1 MGCGSCSTGGCSTG
15 GCGSNGGC
23 KTGGCNKLNT
33 YDWFDGMMQPT
44 QSEHNNVYEIRFKNT
59 RKAFFRN
66 TNGLNL
72 ITGDFVAVES
82 DRGFDVGQISLGGIL
97 AQLQMRKK
105 KVRGGLDKVKKIY
118 RRATKEDLEKLQLA
132 RSREQ
137 ATLVRARD
145 IIRML
150 KIDMKLSEVEYQGD
164 NTKAIFYYIADQRVD
179 FRELIKLLANEFRIR
194 IEMKQIG
201 LRFESALV
209 GGIGSCGR
217 ELCCATWL
225 SDFKTVS
232 TAAARY
238 QNLSLNPMKISGQ
251 CGRLKCCLN
260 FELDSYL
267 DALKD
272 IPKTDR
278 IETEQGMAYLQKTDI
293 FKRIMWFSYAN
304 ESSWIAMDADKVM
317 EMAAMNKKG
326 IRPAS
331 LHSLDKEIAEED
343 READFVDVVGQATLR
358 EDPKRKK
365 KKKKK
370 PGTGGSSDATKPR
383 EGSVEGVSNTSE
395 GSEGAPQQ
403 ERPRSREGNREQRGP
418 RPQGQGRPGGQQ
430 SRDQRGPRPPRQEG
444 EGGGEPRPQGEG
456 RGGGPQSRDQ
466 RGPRPPRQEGEG
478 GGEPRQ
484 QGEGRGGDQRNP
496 NKKKKKKPGGGP
508 NSQGQGRQ
516 GGGQPGQENRPP
528 KEQGQENR
536 PQPKPRPE
544 NGPRPEP
551 KPRPEGGGPNPSGR
565 DFRKIDKKPSTDR
578 PSRGPEGGGGNP
590 PA

>member
-1 MGCGSCSTGGCSTG
+1 MGCGSCTTGACSTG

-23 KTGGCNKLNT
+23 KTGGCNKLNA

-44 QSEHNNVYEIRFKNT
+44 QTEHNNVYEIRFKNT

-66 TNGLNL
+66 NNGLNL

-105 KVRGGLDKVKKIY
+105 KVRGGLEKVKKIY

-145 IIRML
+145 IIRLL

-304 ESSWIAMDADKVM
+304 ESSWIAMEADKVM

-343 READFVDVVGQATLR
+343 KEADFVDVVGQAILR

-370 PGTGGSSDATKPR
+370 PEGRANAGKSR
-383 EGSVEGVSNTSE
+383 EGAVEGSTNAE
-395 GSEGAPQQ
+395 GGGEGGRE
-403 ERPRSREGNREQRGP
+403 ERPRSQESNRERGP
-418 RPQGQGRPGGQQ
+418 RPQGQGRPEGQ
-430 SRDQRGPRPPRQEG
+430 SRDQRGPRTPRQEG
-444 EGGGEPRPQGEG
+444 EGGEQRPHGEG
-456 RGGGPQSRDQ
+456 RGGGQPQSRDQ
-466 RGPRPPRQEGEG
+466 RGPRPPRAEGEQG

-484 QGEGRGGDQRNP
+484 QGEGRGGDQRDR
-496 NKKKKKKPGGGP
+496 NKKKKKKPGGQNP
-508 NSQGQGRQ
+508 QGQGQARQ
-516 GGGQPGQENRPP
+516 GGSQPGQENRH
-528 KEQGQENR
+528 QQ
-536 PQPKPRPE
+536 KPRQE

-578 PSRGPEGGGGNP
+578 PGRGPEGGGGNP
-590 PA
+590 PAES